1 MASNRREHLRYRYGI
16 CLNDQ
21 CPKCKSKEVQQI
33 PARKDFVCEE
43 CKKPL
48 RECPPPKSFWD
59 KYGKMITI
67 AVALLVIGIAIL
79 LYIMLSPGT
88 PKGDYRGPQTGPDT
102 ASVTE
107 KVDTPKVDQPIDT
120 LTKAPTDTAAGSAE
134 PKTESEKGVD
144 KETAGTV
151 KKSGTDTPVKPGS
164 QTSSI
169 RVPFGKYSGPANG
182 LDGEIRVT
190 SRYTLDLRNAAHET
204 IELQPGD
211 VITKTKFKNGELVGG
226 FWHRGSEGRS
236 FHR

>member
-1 MASNRREHLRYRYGI
+1 MASNRKEHLRYRYGI

-33 PARKDFVCEE
+33 PSRKDFICEE

-67 AVALLVIGIAIL
+67 AAALVVIGIVIL
-79 LYIMLSPGT
+79 LYIILSPAT
-88 PKGDYRGPQTGPDT
+88 PKGDEKGPQTGVDT
-102 ASVTE
+102 ASVSE
-107 KVDTPKVDQPIDT
+107 QVDTTKVGQPIDT
-120 LTKAPTDTAAGSAE
+120 LTKASTDTAAGPAE
-134 PKTESEKGVD
+134 VKPEPEKGGE
-144 KETAGTV
+144 KETAGDGKNAG
-151 KKSGTDTPVKPGS
+151 KKDGVTTPPP
-164 QTSSI
+164 TSSI
-169 RVPFGKYSGPANG
+169 HVPFGKYSGPANG